1 MTEMVD
7 LAQML
12 DARERRAQRQR
23 EVLDAYRLPLIS
35 FTMNIAGP
43 VKNGPEIRQGFR
55 IGTRLLLEQLRRVRA
70 PIVFSEEVDEVTG
83 CELRCA
89 VRAKAE
95 EIKRLTCEI
104 EEKSRLGRL
113 FDMDVLLPDG
123 SQLQRE
129 IPRKCLICGKP
140 AKECARSRTHT
151 VEELQ
156 ARTKQ
161 LLDEA
166 ILEDDARTAASLA
179 VQALLD
185 EVCTTPKPG
194 LVDRNNSGSHDDMD
208 IFTFMSSASV
218 LWPYFQECVRIGRES
233 RDMDAPETFQR
244 LRWPGKMAEGHM
256 LRATSGVNTHKGA
269 IFSMGLLCGALG
281 RLDRDAWRQPE
292 RVLGEIA
299 SMTKGTIQR
308 EMEGLSRE
316 TAESAGQKL
325 YVEYGVRGVRG
336 QAEDGFPM
344 VLRYGLPTLEEGLRQ
359 GKRLEEAGCA
369 AMLALLAHTDDTNMI
384 SRGGIRLQQEK
395 AGELREILS
404 RTPFPDEETL
414 KRLDAEYIKE
424 HLSPGGSADL
434 LAICYM
440 LHFLLEMDET

>member
-23 EVLDAYRLPLIS
+23 EVLDAYGLPLIS

-55 IGTRLLLEQLRRVRA
+55 IGRRILQEQLRRMRV

-83 CELRCA
+83 CEMCCV
-89 VRAKAE
+89 VRGKAE
-95 EIKRLTCEI
+95 DIKRLTCEI

-113 FDMDVLLPDG
+113 FDMDVLSPDG
-123 SQLQRE
+123 TQLMRDV
-129 IPRKCLICGKP
+129 PRKCLICGKP

-156 ARTKQ
+156 AKTKQ
-161 LLDEA
+161 LLEEA
-166 ILEDDARTAASLA
+166 IAEDDAMTAASLA
-179 VQALLD
+179 VRSLLD

-281 RLDRDAWRQPE
+281 RLERDAWRQPE
-292 RVLGEIA
+292 RVLREIA
-299 SMTKGTIQR
+299 SMTAGTIQR
-308 EMEGLSRE
+308 EMAGLSQE

-336 QAEDGFPM
+336 QAEDGFPT
-344 VLRYGLPTLEEGLRQ
+344 VIEYGMPVLEEGLRQ
-359 GKRLEEAGCA
+359 GRSLEEAGRA

-384 SRGGIRLQQEK
+384 SRGGMERQKEK
-395 AGELREILS
+395 AEELRALLEKE
-404 RTPFPDEETL
+404 PYPDEKTL
-414 KRLDAEYIKE
+414 KELDAEYIKE

-440 LHFLLEMDET
+440 LHFLQEKDET